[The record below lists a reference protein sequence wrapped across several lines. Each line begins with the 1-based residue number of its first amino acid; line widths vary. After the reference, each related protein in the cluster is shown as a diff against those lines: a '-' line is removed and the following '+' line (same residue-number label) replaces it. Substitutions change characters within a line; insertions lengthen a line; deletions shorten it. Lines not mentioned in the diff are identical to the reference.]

1 MPAPLDL
8 ATALDALRRQRPLV
22 HNITNYVAMNS
33 SANLLLAIGASPAML
48 HAREEVVEFV
58 GLADVLSINLG
69 TPSPAWADAMRE
81 AAQAAQAQG
90 KPWILDPVA
99 VGATAYRR
107 QLSAALLSASPTLIR
122 ANPSEILALDG
133 MANPGR
139 GADSTASTANA
150 TQAAIRLARH
160 HDCLVAVTGEYD
172 LVTDGQRH
180 AIIHGGHAL
189 MPSVTTLGCGLS
201 AVAGAFIAASPQDPF
216 IACVAGLSS
225 FAVAG
230 TQAGHHTQG
239 PASFQVAF
247 TDALYQLSPEQL
259 AAQAHVEWNV
269 EVDDD
274 L

>member
-8 ATALDALRRQRPLV
+8 ASALEALRRQRPLV

-33 SANLLLAIGASPAML
+33 SANLLLAMGASPAML

-69 TPSPAWADAMRE
+69 TPSPAWAEAMLQAAK
-81 AAQAAQAQG
+81 AAQVQG
-90 KPWILDPVA
+90 KPWVLDPVA

-107 QLSAALLSASPTLIR
+107 QLAATLLDASPTLIR

-139 GADSTASTANA
+139 GVDATDSTANA

-160 HDCLVAVTGEYD
+160 HACLVAVTGEYD

-180 AIIHGGHAL
+180 VLVHGGHEL
-189 MPSVTTLGCGLS
+189 MPTVTTLGCGLS
-201 AVAGAFIAASPQDPF
+201 AVAGAFIAASPRDTF
-216 IACVAGLSS
+216 NACVAALTS

-230 TQAGHHTQG
+230 SQAAHDARG

-247 TDALYQLSPEQL
+247 IDALYQLTPEQL
-259 AAQAHVEWNV
+259 AAQANV
-269 EVDDD
+269 EVTNA